1 MRLDRRISL
10 SGILIAKLSIMTRTY
25 PALQELKPDCGRST
39 GVDSL
44 TSIRHTLRALASE
57 SGPRE
62 ALDKVRLLRPLVTKA
77 RDILRKRFE
86 SGDSPEAYLRHRAR
100 FADSIVIGLLHIASI
115 SKGIRDGS
123 MVAPLAAIAVGAYG
137 RRELTSS
144 SELDLLFLIPESS
157 SSFAGNV
164 APATRE
170 CIGAVVASLWD
181 LGFEPDHATRSVKEC
196 LELAQDDP
204 TVLDHLVDRRHLWG
218 CYGLF
223 AALDTELGT
232 LRRSP
237 G

>member
-1 MRLDRRISL
+1 MRLDRCISL

-86 SGDSPEAYLRHRAR
+86 SGDSPEAYFRHRAR

-144 SELDLLFLIPESS
+144 SELNLLFLIPESS